1 MKITTIETT
10 IENDRNKSYNFNEI
24 CSYVIKHEREKKR

>member
-1 MKITTIETT
+1 MKTPTIETT

-24 CSYVIKHEREKKR
+24 FSYVIKHEREKKR